1 MASQQS
7 KKNLRI
13 GVFRGKNTIE
23 ERVVKKHSDISFG
36 KTAGNTFQI
45 PSASFADSLN
55 VFLYDDRTGQYTLEV
70 PKGTKGRV
78 VLKEG
83 KSINLENA
91 QLDENVKSYNGVLS
105 VRLTDTAR
113 GKVTFGKITVLFQFV
128 SSKED
133 AGALLYAGKQ
143 NLDFKLTDVV
153 SIGFLIPLIL
163 SAILHVGFLVY
174 VIVQDW
180 PRNDETI
187 AVPQWFKEALV
198 KSSIDT
204 VDDEPKPPEPEPIED
219 PYADPVDSGEIEPTP
234 DIADNS
240 GASKAELMES
250 ITDAHREQ
258 GAMITAQ
265 ILGIDSGGDAGD
277 YFGSMLGSSAA
288 IADMS
293 DVSAADIGVGGTGG
307 LLNSLAA
314 SSNSGSGNGLMNI
327 GDGSSGGPRV
337 VTNDNKQNTQRA
349 KVDFKMTD
357 NSEFTASAAPG
368 SKDAINA
375 VFKKKSGDIQNCY
388 KRVIA
393 SQGKVSGKLV
403 LLISLKKDGTV
414 QSVDKKEDQ
423 IGGEMFTCVRQ
434 RIMNWKFS
442 SMDKPISFKKTW
454 VFN

>member
-23 ERVVKKHSDISFG
+23 ERVVKKHSNISFG
-36 KTAGNTFQI
+36 KAPGNTFQI
-45 PSASFADSLN
+45 PSASIADTMN

-83 KSINLENA
+83 KSITLEQA
-91 QLDENVKSYNGVLS
+91 QPDENVKSYNGLLS
-105 VRLTDTAR
+105 IRLPDTAR
-113 GKVTFGKITVLFQFV
+113 GKVTFGKITVLFQFI

-143 NLDFKLTDVV
+143 KLEFRITDVI
-153 SIGFLIPLIL
+153 SLGFLIPLIL
-163 SAILHVGFLVY
+163 SAILHVGFLTY

-180 PRNDETI
+180 PRDDETI
-187 AVPQWFKEALV
+187 TIPNWFKEAEL

-204 VDDEPKPPEPEPIED
+204 QDPEPTPEDPEPIED
-219 PYADPVDSGEIEPTP
+219 PFAEPSQAIDDAPAPDST
-234 DIADNS
+234 DS
-240 GASKAELMES
+240 GASKADLMES

-265 ILGIDSGGDAGD
+265 ILGVEGDAGD

-293 DVSAADIGVGGTGG
+293 DVSASDIGVGGTGG
-307 LLNSLAA
+307 LLNSLTT
-314 SSNSGSGNGLMNI
+314 NDKGGSGNGLMNI
-327 GDGSSGGPRV
+327 EGGNSGGPRV
-337 VTNDNKQNTQRA
+337 VTNDAKQNTQRA

-423 IGGEMFTCVRQ
+423 IGGEMYTCVRQ